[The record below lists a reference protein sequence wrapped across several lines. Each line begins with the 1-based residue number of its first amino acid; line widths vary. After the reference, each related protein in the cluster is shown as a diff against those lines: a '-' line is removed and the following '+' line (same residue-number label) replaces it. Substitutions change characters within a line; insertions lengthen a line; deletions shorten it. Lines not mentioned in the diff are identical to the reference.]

1 MSFTIIGT
9 GRCLPEK
16 ILSNEEVSGMVDTN
30 DEWIVSRTGI
40 RNRRIATS
48 ETMSD
53 LCINAAKAALLNSNT
68 QPEELDLIICATIR
82 GDYLTP
88 SQACI
93 IQEGIGATCPA
104 FDVNAACTGFLY
116 AMDIAQSYF
125 ISKKVKKVLIVAY
138 ELMSKLVDWNDR
150 NTCVLF
156 GDGGGAVVLGEG
168 DDLLAIKLTAQ
179 GNKDILSIPNFEGN
193 SPFNLSTGETQCLRM
208 NGQEVFK
215 FAVNKIIDE
224 LKAVIAQSGLDK
236 DDIDIVILHQANM
249 RIIDFAKQML
259 KMDKTTFVS
268 NLDQHGNTSAGS
280 IPILLDELHQN
291 KVLKKGQLVAMVAF
305 GGGLTTGACIVRW
318 NRD

>member
-9 GRCLPEK
+9 GRCLPER
-16 ILSNEEVSGMVDTN
+16 ILSNEEISEMVDTS

-53 LCINAAKAALLNSNT
+53 LCINAAKSALLNSNT

-93 IQEGIGATCPA
+93 IQEGIGATCPS

-168 DDLLAIKLTAQ
+168 DNLLAIKLTAQ
-179 GNKDILSIPNFEGN
+179 GNKDMLSIPNFAGN
-193 SPFNLSTGETQCLRM
+193 SPFNLSTGETQILRM
-208 NGQEVFK
+208 NGPEVFK
-215 FAVNKIIDE
+215 FAVSKIIEE
-224 LKAVIAQSGLDK
+224 LKAVIAKSGLDK
-236 DDIDIVILHQANM
+236 DDIDVVILHQANM

-318 NRD
+318 DRD